1 MTKTLSL
8 SLSLTS
14 NPNPSPRPDQ
24 AGSWPQLCL
33 RASSSLHD
41 SAVAAV
47 LRARLDF
54 YFRTP
59 LGLYLLR
66 HLTLALTPS
75 PNTKPNPDPTP

>member
-1 MTKTLSL
+1 MTKTLTL
-8 SLSLTS
+8 ALTLTLTS
-14 NPNPSPRPDQ
+14 NPNPSPDQ

-59 LGLYLLR
+59 LGLYLLQ

-75 PNTKPNPDPTP
+75 PYTKPNPDPTP